1 MSDGNTKRPRAE
13 IKLPR
18 PQHGFKLITDW
29 VNYHEGT
36 RICSLVS
43 FSLISVPE
51 GDHVPIK
58 NSLHSMGASVII
70 NILNKMP
77 GTKIGFRA

>member
-1 MSDGNTKRPRAE
+1 MSDGNTKRPRAQ

-51 GDHVPIK
+51 GDHVPHKEQPSQYGCKRDYKYIE
-58 NSLHSMGASVII
+58 
-70 NILNKMP
+70 
-77 GTKIGFRA
+77 